1 MGTYVQLKQ
10 EDYSEEDSD
19 VGMMS
24 TVISSGKASSLSVE
38 EVLKQFRSDPLLG
51 LNNDEVERRR
61 KLHGLNEFD
70 AVEDTPLWRKY
81 IDQVWSLLYML
92 DRWFTNHVATTEIF
106 TQKNLEMKQRIK
118 WKLQAI
124 GINSRRFPVFMV

>member
-61 KLHGLNEFD
+61 MLHGLNEFD

-81 IDQVWSLLYML
+81 IDQVWSLLDML

-106 TQKNLEMKQRIK
+106 TQKTLK
-118 WKLQAI
+118 W
-124 GINSRRFPVFMV
+124 NSE